1 MREEGVVSK
10 VEELME
16 TLDHV
21 KRYNALAKSLRRF
34 ALILGVSMTIS
45 IVLAMLFD
53 FLELGLTLEGPVFLL
68 TTPLV
73 LLIPATG
80 ITAGILYVRRSVN
93 STKTGQWK
101 EELSHGFP
109 SALKILSELD
119 WDKTLDEIATGKL
132 GLILYGVLKI
142 AAYWFITSLGLNLLW
157 NAITFFVFVRIIP
170 FTGFVLAP
178 FALLIVLFLVSKDL
192 LRRYKEMH
200 ALDMLLMELR
210 WFSLEF
216 ESKRAEFQA

>member
-1 MREEGVVSK
+1 MMREEGVVSK

-21 KRYNALAKSLRRF
+21 KRYSALAKSLRGF
-34 ALILGVSMTIS
+34 TLIVVVSVTIS
-45 IVLAMLFD
+45 VFLGALFG
-53 FLELGLTLEGPVFLL
+53 FPELGLRPEKPVFLL
-68 TTPLV
+68 GATFA
-73 LLIPATG
+73 LLTAAIG
-80 ITAGILYVRRSVN
+80 IMAGILYVRRGVN

-119 WDKTLDEIATGKL
+119 WDGTLDEIAIGKL
-132 GLILYGVLKI
+132 GLIFYGILKI
-142 AAYWFITSLGLNLLW
+142 AVYWFIVSFAANLLW
-157 NAITFFVFVRIIP
+157 NVITFYFFQITTSFAGIVWD
-170 FTGFVLAP
+170 P
-178 FALLIVLFLVSKDL
+178 FALLVVLFLVSKDL
-192 LRRYKEMH
+192 VRRYKEIH

-216 ESKRAEFQA
+216 KGAEFQA